1 MHQKNFINNI
11 IKDNFN
17 FTIYNDAF
25 SKYKLS
31 KSILLK
37 SSKRKDYDYIYIN
50 TTYLIFNE
58 KCRIVSRFKDY
69 LIYDDTTEFLRRFY
83 SNKELNPRLS
93 KIYNFY
99 ETYCKIFPNYMI
111 LPESYYLYR
120 NIRKKQKMI
129 DAFNEIRREEEEN
142 RKNLQLGIKTM
153 DSNKKIKHLIV
164 FNKSIQESINRYQ
177 PSQLN
182 NLDDSKSTI
191 SISLYNKPLNNNNP
205 NSGFVTPTESFRDDY
220 YDTTNASIESIV
232 NNLNKNFDILN
243 NNLIETPKRGNSNNK
258 NEHIEQQSALNNNR
272 KFISHKAAVSLI
284 PENKTININN
294 NNNYNSNNIKSIN
307 KETINQGKSEK
318 NKKRNLEL
326 KFDFQKNLNKSPNN
340 ERLHTISTLKVE
352 KNKKSFKKEEETNF
366 FNKEAK
372 GKNSEFKSPNSKNI
386 LDQNKFSLL
395 PKRPITTTVK
405 TTTHY
410 MPIYKNKN
418 KNKNTENN
426 NYSASINKVNSLK
439 TKLDKK
445 NNNSIRKHNTMK
457 SLGNILDKKIFLNS
471 FVTKELKKNN
481 ENNNKENKDCSNQ
494 KDNNSKDKNIHVNV
508 LSTNEKKFLYKNYI
522 EKNKNNRNSYD
533 PSNRNKINKKVNNNN
548 LSINS
553 NGISQRK
560 IHNLKNP
567 SLDKKNILNFD
578 KGSLS
583 EMQNKIKFERIG
595 SENNKLKSREKFIE
609 KGNNII
615 KKINYNHIDI
625 NTKKMKFIKK

>member
-1 MHQKNFINNI
+1 MHQNNFINNI

-17 FTIYNDAF
+17 FKKYNDDF

-31 KSILLK
+31 KSLLLK
-37 SSKRKDYDYIYIN
+37 SSKSKDYDYIYIN

-69 LIYDDTTEFLRRFY
+69 LIFDDTTEFLRRFY
-83 SNKELNPRLS
+83 SKKELNPRLS

-111 LPESYYLYR
+111 LPESFYLYR

-326 KFDFQKNLNKSPNN
+326 KFDFQKKLNKSPNN

-457 SLGNILDKKIFLNS
+457 SLGNILDKKIFLSS
-471 FVTKELKKNN
+471 FITKELKKSN
-481 ENNNKENKDCSNQ
+481 ENNKENKDSSNQ
-494 KDNNSKDKNIHVNV
+494 NDKNVKEINIHVNT
-508 LSTNEKKFLYKNYI
+508 LSTNEKKYLYKNYI

-533 PSNRNKINKKVNNNN
+533 PSNKNKINKKVNNN

-553 NGISQRK
+553 NAISQRK
-560 IHNLKNP
+560 IYNLKNP
-567 SLDKKNILNFD
+567 SLDKQNILNLE

-583 EMQNKIKFERIG
+583 EMQNKIKVEKIGFEN
-595 SENNKLKSREKFIE
+595 NNKLKIKEKVNE

-615 KKINYNHIDI
+615 KKINYNHIDT

>member
-142 RKNLQLGIKTM
+142 RKNLQLGIKTI
-153 DSNKKIKHLIV
+153 DSNKKVNHLIV

-284 PENKTININN
+284 PENKNLNININN
-294 NNNYNSNNIKSIN
+294 NNNYNNNIKNNN
-307 KETINQGKSEK
+307 KETITQGKSEK

-326 KFDFQKNLNKSPNN
+326 KFDFQKNINKSPKN
-340 ERLHTISTLKVE
+340 ERLHTISTLKIE
-352 KNKKSFKKEEETNF
+352 KNKK
-366 FNKEAK
+366 
-372 GKNSEFKSPNSKNI
+372 
-386 LDQNKFSLL
+386 
-395 PKRPITTTVK
+395 
-405 TTTHY
+405 
-410 MPIYKNKN
+410 
-418 KNKNTENN
+418 
-426 NYSASINKVNSLK
+426 
-439 TKLDKK
+439 
-445 NNNSIRKHNTMK
+445 
-457 SLGNILDKKIFLNS
+457 
-471 FVTKELKKNN
+471 
-481 ENNNKENKDCSNQ
+481 C
-494 KDNNSKDKNIHVNV
+494 
-508 LSTNEKKFLYKNYI
+508 
-522 EKNKNNRNSYD
+522 
-533 PSNRNKINKKVNNNN
+533 
-548 LSINS
+548 
-553 NGISQRK
+553 
-560 IHNLKNP
+560 
-567 SLDKKNILNFD
+567 
-578 KGSLS
+578 
-583 EMQNKIKFERIG
+583 
-595 SENNKLKSREKFIE
+595 
-609 KGNNII
+609 
-615 KKINYNHIDI
+615 
-625 NTKKMKFIKK
+625 